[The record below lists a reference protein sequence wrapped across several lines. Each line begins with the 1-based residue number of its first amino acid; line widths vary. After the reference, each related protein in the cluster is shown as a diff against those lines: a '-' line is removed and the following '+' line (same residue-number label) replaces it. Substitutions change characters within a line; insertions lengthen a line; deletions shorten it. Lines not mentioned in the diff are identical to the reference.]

1 METDQATD
9 GPTDGP
15 TDWAGR
21 YRRVA
26 GHFSRVV
33 VNTPAEAW
41 DNPAPCEGWTARD
54 VVRHLVEW
62 VPGLLAD
69 AAGLEFA
76 AGPAVDRDPAGAWH
90 ALNDTLQATL
100 DDPANASRPFS
111 HPQAGQHTLPA
122 AIDMFVTGD
131 VLVHT
136 WDLARAT
143 GGDERLDPDEVHR
156 MLAGMEPLD
165 EVLRAS
171 GHYGPRV
178 PVPEHADELARLIA
192 FTGRRP

>member
-1 METDQATD
+1 MDTEQA
-9 GPTDGP
+9 
-15 TDWAGR
+15 ALAER

-26 GHFSRVV
+26 GHFTRVV
-33 VNTPAEAW
+33 DATAADDWEK
-41 DNPAPCEGWTARD
+41 PAPCDGWSARD

-62 VPGLLAD
+62 VPALLRD
-69 AAGLEFA
+69 GAGVAFT
-76 AGPAVDRDPAGAWH
+76 AGPAVALDPAGAWRS
-90 ALNDTLQATL
+90 LSDTLQATL

-111 HPQAGQHTLPA
+111 HPQAGEHTLPV

-156 MLAGMEPLD
+156 MLVGMEPLD
-165 EVLRAS
+165 ELLRSS

-178 PVPEHADELARLIA
+178 PVPEEADELTRLIA